1 MKFDLFS
8 NLRPAGDTVAAASWV
23 NFTPLNGE
31 TDCSTCV
38 TQNYK
43 RKIAKCFSGVFT
55 TLWTNMSIVNSRFIF
70 LRGVKLFDAITFE
83 LEWWQLAHRSIPWW
97 LLTWV
102 IEQRL
107 RDSLFR
113 QPAVYCSFVMA
124 GTFLTILPSRSHTNQ
139 ATTQKLRAVAASSTC
154 CNKQCWPPWTSV
166 PKRMIHHPQKNTNFN
181 RLFLYMQAMNAILF
195 FCENGRISLAII
207 SGSNKGLGGRE
218 K

>member
-83 LEWWQLAHRSIPWW
+83 LEW
-97 LLTWV
+97 
-102 IEQRL
+102 
-107 RDSLFR
+107 
-113 QPAVYCSFVMA
+113 
-124 GTFLTILPSRSHTNQ
+124 
-139 ATTQKLRAVAASSTC
+139 
-154 CNKQCWPPWTSV
+154 
-166 PKRMIHHPQKNTNFN
+166 
-181 RLFLYMQAMNAILF
+181 
-195 FCENGRISLAII
+195 
-207 SGSNKGLGGRE
+207 
-218 K
+218 